1 LLSEKIGVEMG
12 TLILGIGNPILCDDG
27 VGIAVAHKLKE
38 ERPELKIEESNEAAI
53 VLLDY
58 VVGYDKLVIID
69 SIKTGKGPPGELYK
83 LSIDDFKKAA
93 DCPSSHGIDIATA
106 LEVGKKL
113 GCKMP
118 DSISIYAIE
127 VNDNSNFSE
136 KCTETVEREIPSI
149 VKQIIQEE
157 KL

>member
-1 LLSEKIGVEMG
+1 
-12 TLILGIGNPILCDDG
+12 
-27 VGIAVAHKLKE
+27 
-38 ERPELKIEESNEAAI
+38 
-53 VLLDY
+53 

>member
-1 LLSEKIGVEMG
+1 
-12 TLILGIGNPILCDDG
+12 
-27 VGIAVAHKLKE
+27 
-38 ERPELKIEESNEAAI
+38 
-53 VLLDY
+53 
-58 VVGYDKLVIID
+58 
-69 SIKTGKGPPGELYK
+69 
-83 LSIDDFKKAA
+83 
-93 DCPSSHGIDIATA
+93 
-106 LEVGKKL
+106 
-113 GCKMP
+113 MP